1 MSISVTKSPAHIRA
15 KAQAAEIAREWDDA
29 ALARALI
36 DHAASIEND
45 GRAHAPQIMRE
56 AARRLTLNSN
66 R

>member
-1 MSISVTKSPAHIRA
+1 MAASVIQSPAHVRA

-36 DHAASIEND
+36 DHADSIEGD

-56 AARRLTLNSN
+56 AARRLKLNAN
-66 R
+66 K